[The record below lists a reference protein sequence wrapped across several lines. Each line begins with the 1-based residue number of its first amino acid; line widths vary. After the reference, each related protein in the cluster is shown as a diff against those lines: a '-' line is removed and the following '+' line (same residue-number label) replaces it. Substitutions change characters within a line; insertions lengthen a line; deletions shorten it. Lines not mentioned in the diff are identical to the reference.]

1 MSEQLQTT
9 GPRARSAYRPQL
21 SGKLILLA
29 AALTAA
35 VGFLIWTGTQG
46 ATVYYHTVGEVRG
59 MGSEAFYRLI
69 RVNGIVADGSI
80 QTSSDGNVI
89 SFDLQDDSGR
99 LPVEYR
105 GTPPDLFG
113 YSTEDRYQE
122 VIVEGQLE
130 PSGAFRARSL
140 IVKHGP
146 EFEPREIPSQ

>member
-1 MSEQLQTT
+1 MNAATT
-9 GPRARSAYRPQL
+9 TSPRPRL
-21 SGKLILLA
+21 SGKLLLLA
-29 AALTAA
+29 AALAAA

-46 ATVYYHTVGEVRG
+46 ATVYYHTVGEVRA
-59 MGSEAFYRLI
+59 MDSEAYYRLI

-80 QTSSDGNVI
+80 QTSNDGNVI
-89 SFDLQDDSGR
+89 NFDLQDDSGR

-113 YSTEDRYQE
+113 YSAEDRYQE

-146 EFEPREIPSQ
+146 EFEPREIPAQ

>member
-1 MSEQLQTT
+1 MNATT
-9 GPRARSAYRPQL
+9 TSPRPRLPT
-21 SGKLILLA
+21 KLLLLA
-29 AALTAA
+29 AALIAA
-35 VGFLIWTGTQG
+35 VGFLVWTGTQG

-59 MGSEAFYRLI
+59 MGSEAYYRLI

-80 QTSSDGNVI
+80 QSATGSNLI

-113 YSTEDRYQE
+113 YSSEDRYQE

-130 PSGAFRARSL
+130 PNGAFRARSL

>member
-46 ATVYYHTVGEVRG
+46 ATVYYHTVGEVRA
-59 MGSEAFYRLI
+59 MGSDAYYRLI

-80 QTSSDGNVI
+80 QASGDGNAI

-113 YSTEDRYQE
+113 YSTEDRYQD

>member
-1 MSEQLQTT
+1 MNATT
-9 GPRARSAYRPQL
+9 TTSPRPRLPT
-21 SGKLILLA
+21 KLLLLA
-29 AALTAA
+29 AALIAA
-35 VGFLIWTGTQG
+35 VGFLVWTGTQG
-46 ATVYYHTVGEVRG
+46 ATVYYHTVREVRD
-59 MGSEAFYRLI
+59 MGSEAYYRLI

-80 QTSSDGNVI
+80 QSASGSNLI

-113 YSTEDRYQE
+113 YSSEDRYQE

-130 PSGAFRARSL
+130 PNGAFRARSL

>member
-1 MSEQLQTT
+1 MNAATT
-9 GPRARSAYRPQL
+9 TSPRPRL
-21 SGKLILLA
+21 SGKLLLLA
-29 AALTAA
+29 AALAAA

-46 ATVYYHTVGEVRG
+46 ATVYYHTVGEVRA
-59 MGSEAFYRLI
+59 MDSEAYYRLI

-80 QTSSDGNVI
+80 QTSGDGNVI
-89 SFDLQDDSGR
+89 NFDLQDDSGR

-113 YSTEDRYQE
+113 YSAEDRYQE

-146 EFEPREIPSQ
+146 EFEPREIPAQ

>member
-1 MSEQLQTT
+1 MNERLETS
-9 GPRARSAYRPQL
+9 RASATAAHRPQL
-21 SGKLILLA
+21 SGKLVLLA

-46 ATVYYHTVGEVRG
+46 ATVYYHTVGEVRA
-59 MGSEAFYRLI
+59 MGSDAFHRLI
-69 RVNGIVADGSI
+69 RVNGIVAEGSI
-80 QTSSDGNVI
+80 ETSTDGNVI

-130 PSGAFRARSL
+130 PSGAFRARTL

>member
-1 MSEQLQTT
+1 MNATT
-9 GPRARSAYRPQL
+9 TTSTRPRLPT
-21 SGKLILLA
+21 KLLLLA
-29 AALTAA
+29 AALIAA
-35 VGFLIWTGTQG
+35 VGFLVWTGTQG
-46 ATVYYHTVGEVRG
+46 ATVYYHTVGEVRE

-80 QTSSDGNVI
+80 QSATGSNLI

-113 YSTEDRYQE
+113 YSSEDRYQE

>member
-1 MSEQLQTT
+1 MNAATT
-9 GPRARSAYRPQL
+9 TSPRPRL
-21 SGKLILLA
+21 SGKLLLLA
-29 AALTAA
+29 AALAAA

-46 ATVYYHTVGEVRG
+46 ATVYYHTVGEVRA
-59 MGSEAFYRLI
+59 MDTEAYYRLI

-80 QTSSDGNVI
+80 QTSGDGNVI

-113 YSTEDRYQE
+113 YSAEDRYQE

-130 PSGAFRARSL
+130 PGGAFRARSL

-146 EFEPREIPSQ
+146 EFEPREIPAQ

>member
-1 MSEQLQTT
+1 MNATT
-9 GPRARSAYRPQL
+9 TPSARPRLPA
-21 SGKLILLA
+21 KLLLLA
-29 AALTAA
+29 AALAAA

-46 ATVYYHTVGEVRG
+46 ATVYYHTVGEVRA
-59 MGSEAFYRLI
+59 MDSEAYYRLI

-113 YSTEDRYQE
+113 YSADDRYQE

-130 PSGAFRARSL
+130 PSGAFRARTL

>member
-1 MSEQLQTT
+1 MNATT
-9 GPRARSAYRPQL
+9 TTSPRPRLPT
-21 SGKLILLA
+21 KLLLLA
-29 AALTAA
+29 AALAAA

-46 ATVYYHTVGEVRG
+46 ATVYYHTVGEVRA
-59 MGSEAFYRLI
+59 MDSEAYYRLI

-80 QTSSDGNVI
+80 QTSGDGNVI

-113 YSTEDRYQE
+113 YSAEDRYQE

-146 EFEPREIPSQ
+146 EFEPREIPAQ

>member
-1 MSEQLQTT
+1 MNATT
-9 GPRARSAYRPQL
+9 APSDRPRLPARL
-21 SGKLILLA
+21 LLLA
-29 AALTAA
+29 AALAAA

-46 ATVYYHTVGEVRG
+46 ATVYYHTVGEVRE
-59 MGSEAFYRLI
+59 MGSDAYYRLI
-69 RVNGIVADGSI
+69 RVNGIVADDSI
-80 QTSSDGNVI
+80 ATSTDSNLI

-99 LPVEYR
+99 LPIEYR

-130 PSGAFRARSL
+130 PNGAFRARTL